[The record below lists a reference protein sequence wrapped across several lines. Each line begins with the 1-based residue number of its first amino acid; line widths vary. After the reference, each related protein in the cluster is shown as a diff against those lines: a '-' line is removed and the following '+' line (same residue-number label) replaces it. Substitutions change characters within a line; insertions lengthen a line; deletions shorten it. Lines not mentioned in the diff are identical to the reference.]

1 VFLVS
6 VPVAFLSPA
15 AAEIM
20 WGIVALTRGLVRR
33 PIQAPSLVGGPRRRS
48 RFHVLCCVPRETLWR
63 GLVVAR
69 RNLTVQLDEET
80 IREVKIL
87 AAKRGTS
94 ISGLVARELELLVA
108 RDARYEE
115 AQRRAV
121 ELMAQAVEHG
131 GRSWRREDL
140 HQDEGPWSALR

>member
-1 VFLVS
+1 
-6 VPVAFLSPA
+6 
-15 AAEIM
+15 M
-20 WGIVALTRGLVRR
+20 G
-33 PIQAPSLVGGPRRRS
+33 
-48 RFHVLCCVPRETLWR
+48 
-63 GLVVAR
+63 R

-80 IREVKIL
+80 IRQAKVL
-87 AAKRGTS
+87 AARRGTS

-121 ELMAQAVEHG
+121 ELMAQAGEQG

-140 HQDEGPWSALR
+140 YEGEGPWSALR

>member
-1 VFLVS
+1 
-6 VPVAFLSPA
+6 
-15 AAEIM
+15 M
-20 WGIVALTRGLVRR
+20 
-33 PIQAPSLVGGPRRRS
+33 
-48 RFHVLCCVPRETLWR
+48 
-63 GLVVAR
+63 AR

-80 IREVKIL
+80 IRQAKML

-121 ELMAQAVEHG
+121 ELMAASAEHG
-131 GRSWRREDL
+131 GRNWRREDL
-140 HQDEGPWSALR
+140 HEGEGPWSTPG